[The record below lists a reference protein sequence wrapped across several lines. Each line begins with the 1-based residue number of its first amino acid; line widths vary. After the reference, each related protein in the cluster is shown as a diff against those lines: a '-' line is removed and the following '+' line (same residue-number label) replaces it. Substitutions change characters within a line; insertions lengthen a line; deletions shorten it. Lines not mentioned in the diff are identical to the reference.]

1 MENFNEVLK
10 QYTEEVWKTVEQY
23 LPEEEG
29 HQRTVL
35 EAMNYSMR
43 AGGKRLRPL
52 FLREVYRMF
61 GGQGREEEPFMA
73 AIEMI
78 HTFSLVHD
86 DLPCMDNDDM
96 RRGKPSNHKVYGE
109 DIALLAGDALQS
121 LAFEIMT
128 SDKAISQS
136 SAAACCKAV
145 NTLAAYC
152 GARGMVGGQVIDL
165 INENKSA
172 PIEVLREMD
181 YKKTAC
187 LIKAACELG
196 CISANADDKLIKSAS
211 EYGECIGI
219 AFQIQDDILDV
230 TSSLEVLGKPVGSD
244 EKNHKVTYVRLNG
257 LEQSKKDVEALSEE
271 ALKILSSF
279 DRRNEF
285 LEDLVRA
292 LITREK

>member
-1 MENFNEVLK
+1 MTDYIK
-10 QYTEEVWKTVEQY
+10 QTEQALYDY
-23 LPEEEG
+23 LPDLNCREKELIESMKYS
-29 HQRTVL
+29 L
-35 EAMNYSMR
+35 E
-43 AGGKRLRPL
+43 AGGKRVRPNL
-52 FLREVYRMF
+52 VFSFNKLCNGKTE
-61 GGQGREEEPFMA
+61 A
-73 AIEMI
+73 AIPFACAVEMI
-78 HTFSLVHD
+78 HTYSLIHD

-230 TSSLEVLGKPVGSD
+230 CGDSALLGKPTLSD
-244 EKNHKVTYVRLNG
+244 EENGKVTYVTIHGIDESRRYVT
-257 LEQSKKDVEALSEE
+257 ELSERAVRE
-271 ALKILSSF
+271 LEEIGG
-279 DRRNEF
+279 DNEF
-285 LEDLVRA
+285 LKELVIW
-292 LITREK
+292 LINRDK

>member
-1 MENFNEVLK
+1 MTDYIKMTEQALYEFLPDLNCKEKVLIESMK
-10 QYTEEVWKTVEQY
+10 YS
-23 LPEEEG
+23 
-29 HQRTVL
+29 L
-35 EAMNYSMR
+35 E
-43 AGGKRLRPL
+43 AGGKRVRPNL
-52 FLREVYRMF
+52 VFSFNELC
-61 GGQGREEEPFMA
+61 GGSAEACVPFA
-73 AIEMI
+73 CAVEMI
-78 HTFSLVHD
+78 HTYSLIHD

-109 DIALLAGDALQS
+109 DIALLSGDALQS

-128 SDKAISQS
+128 SEKAVSLS
-136 SAAACCKAV
+136 SASACCKAV
-145 NTLAAYC
+145 NTLSAYC

-196 CISANADDKLIKSAS
+196 CICANADDELIRAAS

-230 TSSLEVLGKPVGSD
+230 VSTDEEIGKPVGSD
-244 EKNHKVTYVRLNG
+244 SENAKSTYVSLLGIEKCRELVAELTEKAKAALNSFEG
-257 LEQSKKDVEALSEE
+257 DSKNLRDFADYLAKRT
-271 ALKILSSF
+271 K
-279 DRRNEF
+279 
-285 LEDLVRA
+285 
-292 LITREK
+292 

>member
-1 MENFNEVLK
+1 
-10 QYTEEVWKTVEQY
+10 
-23 LPEEEG
+23 
-29 HQRTVL
+29 
-35 EAMNYSMR
+35 
-43 AGGKRLRPL
+43 
-52 FLREVYRMF
+52 
-61 GGQGREEEPFMA
+61 
-73 AIEMI
+73 MI
-78 HTFSLVHD
+78 HTYSLIHD

-121 LAFEIMT
+121 LAFEIIT

-152 GARGMVGGQVIDL
+152 GARGMVGGQVIDI

-230 TSSLEVLGKPVGSD
+230 TSTDEELGKPVGSD
-244 EKNHKVTYVRLNG
+244 NENAKSTYVSLLGIEKCRELVAELTDKVKTALNAFDG
-257 LEQSKKDVEALSEE
+257 DTTALCDFADYLASRKK
-271 ALKILSSF
+271 
-279 DRRNEF
+279 
-285 LEDLVRA
+285 
-292 LITREK
+292 